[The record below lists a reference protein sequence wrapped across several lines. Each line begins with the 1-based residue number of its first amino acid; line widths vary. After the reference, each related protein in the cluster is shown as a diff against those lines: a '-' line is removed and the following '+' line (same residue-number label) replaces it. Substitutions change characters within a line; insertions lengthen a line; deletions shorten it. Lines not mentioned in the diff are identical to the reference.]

1 MKRYN
6 RGFTLLEMLVIIV
19 IVSVLSI
26 VGKLSYDISVE
37 KAICSEF
44 VPTVIAIQNAQ
55 LAYYVEHRR
64 YADSIFDLDLD
75 LEGVKEYDFH
85 PLTSNT
91 GFKGNGHG
99 IRTKYF
105 IYGTYLFEERKDNTG
120 NGEIE
125 YKPYIHAYRYTKR
138 FKSTGVLDYMYNP
151 GVSLYNIEDPTKKM
165 DYRSVRFVGDRVK
178 IYVFKKALKSLI
190 SNWHSHMDD

>member
-6 RGFTLLEMLVIIV
+6 KGFTLLEMLVIII
-19 IVSVLSI
+19 IVSVLAI

-64 YADSIFDLDLD
+64 YANSIFDLDLQID
-75 LEGVKEYDFH
+75 GVKEYDFH

-91 GFKGNGHG
+91 GFTGNGHG
-99 IRTKYF
+99 ICTKYF
-105 IYGTYLFEERKDNTG
+105 VYGTYLFEEKDTKT
-120 NGEIE
+120 GEIG

-138 FKSTGVLDYMYNP
+138 FKSTGVLDYLYNP

-165 DYRSVRFVGDRVK
+165 DYRSVRFVGSRVK

-190 SNWHSHMDD
+190 SNWQSHMDDA